1 MKKTFSKLYAYMGS
15 RKPLFPLALILSA
28 LSAIAG
34 LVPFL
39 LMWLIVREVISGGDM
54 TNIKIFDHH
63 RLVVRWLAYSI
74 VLSSIWISVSAVSLP
89 YFF

>member
-54 TNIKIFDHH
+54 TNIKIFD
-63 RLVVRWLAYSI
+63 YSI
-74 VLSSIWISVSAVSLP
+74 GAVLASVTSVLHCP
-89 YFF
+89 RGYLWR